1 MARSPALV
9 ALLAGVLFCGACSHS
24 IVSSNSIADKAGPSD
39 VEQIYGLFLD
49 VFNRDAEVP
58 LNISMVGNAPTP
70 EQIEQFSRCATSKG
84 TTGTSWVQPSQ
95 INDMTSAIGKSPN
108 VRLVNPKDWKP
119 TDPGDLIAQGQS
131 VESAVKSGFAK
142 GLLTMTAVTFST
154 THETAALTYSFVCGA
169 LCGSGGTVIFEKTN
183 GNWTLDRNECGSW
196 IS

>member
-9 ALLAGVLFCGACSHS
+9 ALLAVVLFCGACSHP
-24 IVSSNSIADKAGPSD
+24 IVISNSIADKAGPSD

-95 INDMTSAIGKSPN
+95 IND
-108 VRLVNPKDWKP
+108 L
-119 TDPGDLIAQGQS
+119 DLPPS
-131 VESAVKSGFAK
+131 
-142 GLLTMTAVTFST
+142 FST
-154 THETAALTYSFVCGA
+154 SL
-169 LCGSGGTVIFEKTN
+169 I
-183 GNWTLDRNECGSW
+183 
-196 IS
+196 